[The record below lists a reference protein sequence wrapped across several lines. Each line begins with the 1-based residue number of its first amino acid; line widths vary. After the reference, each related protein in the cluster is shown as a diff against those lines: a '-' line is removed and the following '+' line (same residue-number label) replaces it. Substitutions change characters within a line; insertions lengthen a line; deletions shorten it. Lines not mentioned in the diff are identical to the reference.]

1 MKIKRKKR
9 AGAEVP
15 THSLN
20 DIMFFLLLF
29 FLIISALGNPDTR
42 PVENPESVSTVQISE
57 KMPNLTITENKEYY
71 LDNNPIKE
79 EELDEQMKKVSEAKE
94 DAGMSLSMDRKLKVS
109 DIVTVINIAKKYK
122 LKLFLKTSK
131 KMG

>member
-1 MKIKRKKR
+1 MKIERKRR
-9 AGAEVP
+9 HGAEVP

-42 PVENPESVSTVQISE
+42 PVENPESLSTVQTSE
-57 KMPNLTITENKEYY
+57 KMTNLTVTDNKEYY
-71 LDNNPIKE
+71 IDNRPIKE
-79 EELDEQMKKVSEAKE
+79 EDLDVEIKKVAEAKE
-94 DAGMSLSMDRKLKVS
+94 DASLSLSMDRKLKVS

-122 LKLFLKTSK
+122 VKLFLKTSK

>member
-1 MKIKRKKR
+1 MNIKRKR
-9 AGAEVP
+9 REGAEVP

-42 PVENPESVSTVQISE
+42 AVENPESASTVQVSD
-57 KMPNLTITENKEYY
+57 KMNNLTITDNKEYY

-79 EELDEQMKKVSEAKE
+79 EDLDGEMKKVSESKE
-94 DAGMSLSMDRKLKVS
+94 DAGMSLSMDKRLKVA
-109 DIVTVINIAKKYK
+109 DIVEVINIAKKYK
-122 LKLFLKTSK
+122 LKLFLKTAK
-131 KMG
+131 KAG